1 MLDKSLS
8 LFLYSSYSRFTMKTQ
23 KKTNHSEQFPVS
35 SIPSDP
41 LYLALFETTENL
53 TLIFDENKI
62 ILKVNTRFAEFIG
75 YPREDV
81 EGKMTWMDF
90 VVKEDQDMLVKYH
103 ALRTRSPQDAPKNY
117 EFRVRNKNNEII
129 LMYMTIGL
137 IPGTTYRIASLMD
150 ITARRQLEKEIIQ
163 ITEEEQR
170 RIGFHLHD
178 DLAPHLLGI
187 EALLNVIKKKLV
199 KEKSGAAG
207 DIEKIREL
215 LVEAVQKTRGFAK
228 ILCPVHLA
236 DYGLE
241 SAILELVRNTE
252 SVYGIKCSFTLE
264 GKSPEGN
271 SELAKHIFFM
281 IKEAVH
287 NAVKHARAKKISIF
301 IEYNPPHLLVKIDDD
316 GKGFNVTGTSPGIGQ
331 KIMRYRAEMIGAYF
345 AITSSRNSGTAVQ
358 IEIPGEGL
366 DFQLNTMKDH
376 AGEK

>member
-1 MLDKSLS
+1 
-8 LFLYSSYSRFTMKTQ
+8 MKKQ
-23 KKTNHSEQFPVS
+23 IKTNHSEQFPVS

-90 VVKEDQDMLVKYH
+90 VLKEDQEMLVKYH

-117 EFRVRNKNNEII
+117 EFRVRNKNNEVI

-187 EALLNVIKKKLV
+187 EALLNVVKKKLV
-199 KEKSGAAG
+199 KEKSGTVG
-207 DIEKIREL
+207 EVEKTREL
-215 LVEAVQKTRGFAK
+215 LVDAVKKTRNFAK
-228 ILCPVHLA
+228 VLCPVHLA

-241 SAILELVRNTE
+241 SAIIDLARSTE
-252 SVYGIKCSFTLE
+252 SVYGVLCSFTLE
-264 GKSPEGN
+264 GSSPDG
-271 SELAKHIFFM
+271 SSDLAKNIFFM
-281 IKEAVH
+281 VKEAVH
-287 NAVKHARAKKISIF
+287 NAVKHAHAKKIDISM
-301 IEYNPPHLLVKIDDD
+301 EYHPPHLLVTVEDN
-316 GKGFNVTGTSPGIGQ
+316 GRGFDVTKTAPGIGH
-331 KIMRYRAEMIGAYF
+331 KIMKYRAEMIGAYF
-345 AITSSRNSGTAVQ
+345 GIKSVKKKGTIVH
-358 IEIPGEGL
+358 IEIPGSKI
-366 DFQLNTMKDH
+366 TS
-376 AGEK
+376 

>member
-1 MLDKSLS
+1 
-8 LFLYSSYSRFTMKTQ
+8 MK
-23 KKTNHSEQFPVS
+23 KKIINPAGQFPVN

-41 LYLALFETTENL
+41 LYRALFETTENL
-53 TLIFDENKI
+53 TLIFDENKVI
-62 ILKVNTRFAEFIG
+62 QKVNTRFAEFIG

-90 VVKEDQDMLVKYH
+90 VVKEDIDMLLKYH
-103 ALRTRSPQDAPKNY
+103 DIRTRSPQSAPKNY

-137 IPGTTYRIASLMD
+137 IPGTTWRIASLMD

-199 KEKSGAAG
+199 KEKSAAAA
-207 DIEKIREL
+207 DVEKTREL

-228 ILCPVHLA
+228 VLCPVHLA

-241 SAILELVRNTE
+241 SAILDLARNTE
-252 SVYGIKCSFTLE
+252 SVYGIKCSFSLE
-264 GKSPEGN
+264 GESPEGN

-287 NAVKHARAKKISIF
+287 NAVKHARAKKISVS
-301 IEYNPPHLLVKIDDD
+301 IEYHPPHLLVRIGDD
-316 GKGFNVTGTSPGIGQ
+316 GRGFNVAGTSPGIGQ

-345 AITSSRNSGTAVQ
+345 AITSGRNSGTTVL
-358 IEIPGEGL
+358 IEIPGSGI
-366 DFQLNTMKDH
+366 DYRLNTETSGRR
-376 AGEK
+376 AREK